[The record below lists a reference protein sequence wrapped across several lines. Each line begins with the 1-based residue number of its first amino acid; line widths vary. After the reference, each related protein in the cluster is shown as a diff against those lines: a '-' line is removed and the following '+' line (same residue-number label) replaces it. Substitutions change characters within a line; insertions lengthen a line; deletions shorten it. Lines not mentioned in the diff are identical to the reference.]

1 MFTMEYLFAWRH
13 LEINSVLLLKLL
25 SVFLID
31 YTFKWTCK
39 KKKTSKHVCE
49 RASIVVDRLE
59 NFLPLSMTRVIIFG
73 VVEEFIHGTINTG
86 SLTVSDHVDSS
97 DGDSAVSERTHSEL
111 EIGSSVKCPIS
122 NEDTSSEDDV
132 EDNESDNLISSNM

>member
-1 MFTMEYLFAWRH
+1 M
-13 LEINSVLLLKLL
+13 
-25 SVFLID
+25 
-31 YTFKWTCK
+31 
-39 KKKTSKHVCE
+39 
-49 RASIVVDRLE
+49 VVDRLE

-111 EIGSSVKCPIS
+111 EIGSWVKCPIS